1 MKSSGKKMNQREF
14 EALYHG
20 MQAGDAESI
29 KEIVKN
35 GAGMLRAL
43 TQCMVSDLVCQD
55 QRDALSL
62 MLELAG
68 LLEADKLKI
77 VHGEEIK

>member
-1 MKSSGKKMNQREF
+1 MKSSGKKMNQWEF

-29 KEIVKN
+29 KVIIKN
-35 GAGMLRAL
+35 GANMLRAL
-43 TQCMVSDLVCQD
+43 TQCMAPDLVCQD

-62 MLELAG
+62 MLALDG
-68 LLEADKLKI
+68 LLEAGKLKI
-77 VHGEEIK
+77 VHGEEAK